1 MLFSVGRMVGD
12 GGEDGGRAVR
22 REWMRTHVRMS
33 SSPLL
38 PRKSYSMTSLQQG
51 RLRSEAGVV
60 VVVGEVED
68 VVAEAERLEVAG
80 RHVW

>member
-1 MLFSVGRMVGD
+1 
-12 GGEDGGRAVR
+12 
-22 REWMRTHVRMS
+22 MRTHVRMS

-38 PRKSYSMTSLQQG
+38 PRKWYSMTGLLRR

-60 VVVGEVED
+60 VVVGEAED

-80 RHVW
+80 RHAW